1 MGKVRLTGK
10 LRAVMIV
17 SGIVA
22 VFFLAVVVWL
32 YYRTTGRVQIQ
43 FDIHQN
49 QELIRLSTYSEP
61 PQFAIWL
68 ENANTSK
75 LKTVFVTRR
84 VSVGDWE
91 GKTNVPVALPR
102 WFELF
107 RGKNESHKVIVDD
120 KYDAVTGATPKENYF
135 SVRAEVNP
143 GSRWIC
149 WIEMNLAGDY
159 NDAFPALNL
168 QSLEEDEF
176 SCGQPALLYKAIITA
191 NEGMEYTPELAGQS
205 IWEDGKNR
213 IEPVSEGVTTAKD
226 VFDTIRISIIRP
238 KPKLIDNNKIM
249 NY

>member
-1 MGKVRLTGK
+1 MGKVRFVGK
-10 LRAVMIV
+10 LRTVVIV

-22 VFFLAVVVWL
+22 VLFLAVVSWL
-32 YYRTTGRVQIQ
+32 YFRTVGRVQIQ

-68 ENANTSK
+68 ENANTHK
-75 LKTVFVTRR
+75 LRTVFVTRR

-91 GKTNVPVALPR
+91 GKPNVPNALPR

-107 RGKNESHKVIVDD
+107 RGKNESHNVILDD

-135 SVRAEVNP
+135 SVRAEVKP
-143 GSRWIC
+143 GSSWIC

-168 QSLEEDEF
+168 ESLEEDEF
-176 SCGQPALLYKAIITA
+176 SCGQPALLYKTTIIA
-191 NEGMEYTPELAGQS
+191 NEGAEYTPELAGQS
-205 IWEDGKNR
+205 IWEDGENR
-213 IEPVSEGVTTAKD
+213 IEPVGEGVTTAKE
-226 VFDTIRISIIRP
+226 VFDTIQISIIRP
-238 KPKLIDNNKIM
+238 KPKLINKSKIT